1 MKFLLDEHAEYYQKE
16 LEKQNHETVKAK
28 KLRAEDPIYR
38 NDHNLIEY
46 AKEHSMTIITKDHD
60 LGQACKD
67 NNYPCIWIT
76 EDKIFEK
83 IVQSEVD
90 VKSMEFIDME
100 SIEDEVLNAFN
111 KIKSGEA
118 LRMAQKGSDK

>member
-1 MKFLLDEHAEYYQKE
+1 MKFLLDEHAEYFQKE
-16 LEKQNHETVKAK
+16 LEKQNHDTVSAK
-28 KLRAEDPIYR
+28 KLRAEDPKYR

-46 AKEHSMTIITKDHD
+46 AKEHTMTIITKDGD

-76 EDKIFEK
+76 EDKIFEN
-83 IVQSEVD
+83 IVQPELDDQLIEKVD
-90 VKSMEFIDME
+90 SNLSDDDILDT
-100 SIEDEVLNAFN
+100 FN